1 MVIVAIRCFFN
12 LSIIMDIKI
21 KKAKLTKSGTIEA
34 TYIDEDGNEITIKG
48 KNAVHVDLKT
58 RLAALIP
65 YFADLTEQKEADRYD
80 WDNPDSQEN
89 IDLMRRLDV
98 TGVSLGGDDN
108 CPIATLTGRRT
119 LMSSKVLNLNTPPTD
134 LDADDSGWVRA
145 EDFRFAIDAFFY
157 EVVLYITEKKWSV
170 KQAEFDFE
178 NNDDPFANAGITADV
193 ESITDT
199 DTAKDTTP
207 GQVA

>member
-1 MVIVAIRCFFN
+1 
-12 LSIIMDIKI
+12 
-21 KKAKLTKSGTIEA
+21 
-34 TYIDEDGNEITIKG
+34 
-48 KNAVHVDLKT
+48 
-58 RLAALIP
+58 
-65 YFADLTEQKEADRYD
+65 
-80 WDNPDSQEN
+80 
-89 IDLMRRLDV
+89 MRRLDV

-108 CPIATLTGRRT
+108 CPIATITGRRT

-199 DTAKDTTP
+199 DTAKDTTS

>member
-1 MVIVAIRCFFN
+1 
-12 LSIIMDIKI
+12 MDIKI
-21 KKAKLTKSGTIEA
+21 KKAKLTKSSTIEA

-48 KNAVHVDLKT
+48 KNTVHVDLKT

-134 LDADDSGWVRA
+134 LDADDSGWERA

-157 EVVLYITEKKWSV
+157 EVQQYITEKKWSV

-178 NNDDPFANAGITADV
+178 NNDDPFANAGIPADV

-199 DTAKDTTP
+199 DTTKDTSP

>member
-1 MVIVAIRCFFN
+1 ME
-12 LSIIMDIKI
+12 IKI
-21 KKAKLTKSGTIEA
+21 KKAKLTKGGTIEA
-34 TYIDEDGNEITIKG
+34 TYIDEDGNEITLKG
-48 KNAVHVDLKT
+48 KNTVHTDLKT

-80 WDNPDSQEN
+80 WDDPDSQEN

-157 EVVLYITEKKWSV
+157 EVQQYITEKKWSV

-199 DTAKDTTP
+199 DTTKDTSP

>member
-1 MVIVAIRCFFN
+1 MAIRCFFN

-199 DTAKDTTP
+199 DSAKDTTP

>member
-1 MVIVAIRCFFN
+1 
-12 LSIIMDIKI
+12 MDIKI
-21 KKAKLTKSGTIEA
+21 KKAKPTKSGTIEA

-48 KNAVHVDLKT
+48 KNTVHVDLKT

-134 LDADDSGWVRA
+134 LDSDDSGWMRA

-157 EVVLYITEKKWSV
+157 EVQQYITEKKWAV
-170 KQAEFDFE
+170 KQGEFVFE

-193 ESITDT
+193 ESITEINDS
-199 DTAKDTTP
+199 AETTP

>member
-1 MVIVAIRCFFN
+1 
-12 LSIIMDIKI
+12 MDIKI
-21 KKAKLTKSGTIEA
+21 KKAKLTKSSTIEA

-48 KNAVHVDLKT
+48 KNTVHVDLKT

-80 WDNPDSQEN
+80 WVNPDSQEN

-119 LMSSKVLNLNTPPTD
+119 LMSSKVLNINTPPTD
-134 LDADDSGWVRA
+134 LDSDDSGWIRA

-157 EVVLYITEKKWSV
+157 EVQQYITEKKWAV
-170 KQAEFDFE
+170 KQGEFVFE
-178 NNDDPFANAGITADV
+178 NSDDPFANAGITADV
-193 ESITDT
+193 ESITEINDSVE
-199 DTAKDTTP
+199 TTP

>member
-1 MVIVAIRCFFN
+1 
-12 LSIIMDIKI
+12 MDIKI
-21 KKAKLTKSGTIEA
+21 KKAKLTKGSTIEA
-34 TYIDEDGNEITIKG
+34 TYIDEDGNEISIKG
-48 KNAVHVDLKT
+48 KNTVHVDLKT
-58 RLAALIP
+58 RLADLIP

-157 EVVLYITEKKWSV
+157 EVEQYITEKKWSV
-170 KQAEFDFE
+170 KQAEFNFE
-178 NNDDPFANAGITADV
+178 DDEDPFADAEPTDAAPPV
-193 ESITDT
+193 EQP
-199 DTAKDTTP
+199 AEN
-207 GQVA
+207 VA

>member
-1 MVIVAIRCFFN
+1 
-12 LSIIMDIKI
+12 MDIKI

-48 KNAVHVDLKT
+48 KNTVHVDLKT

-199 DTAKDTTP
+199 DTTKDTTP

>member
-1 MVIVAIRCFFN
+1 ME
-12 LSIIMDIKI
+12 LKI

-199 DTAKDTTP
+199 DSAKDTTP